1 MKNKKLKVIFPL
13 LVFCFLFSVFVP
25 LIQAAEGGLVPC
37 GPGLE
42 KSSCQFC
49 DLLKLVNKI
58 INFALYKIAIPL
70 SVIFIV
76 YGGFT
81 IMTAGDSP
89 ERVKTG
95 RSVIKAAVIG
105 LLIALFAWMI
115 INTILTVLA
124 GQKFEPWKFNNK
136 IICD

>member
-1 MKNKKLKVIFPL
+1 MRSRKNLTFCAVVLVYTFLIFN
-13 LVFCFLFSVFVP
+13 FAS
-25 LIQAAEGGLVPC
+25 AALVPC
-37 GPGLE
+37 GPGIAA
-42 KSSCQFC
+42 KPSCQFC
-49 DLLKLVNKI
+49 DLLTLINKI
-58 INFALYKIAIPL
+58 INFALYDIAIPL

-81 IMTAGDSP
+81 IMTAGASP

-95 RSVIKAAVIG
+95 RSVIKAAVVG

-124 GQKFEPWKFNNK
+124 GQKFEPWKFNGL
-136 IICD
+136 IC